1 MAESSS
7 SSQAVGDDNPPSRK
21 ELGDDY
27 PGQTSSSTGSA
38 SSSSS
43 SGDGASSSSSSTGF
57 GSSETPSDDPNFT
70 AFINYFSKN
79 MQSDYLAALSTPI
92 KLFHNL
98 AYLIYIHNEFRN
110 VSRYSL
116 TSLEQQEP
124 LFNGIS
130 NLPKSSMNL
139 SDILYVASNL
149 MFYTKKTTPQTLIE
163 NYQAF
168 FTFVPAKMQE
178 QKILEPAHF
187 KLDVYTIPAL
197 VKLKVSWK
205 VGSYSERQGDLNPL
219 LNMQS
224 IFERFNQQEWRK
236 WQTQNQ
242 INLAGHKVAVSNL
255 GKYTQ
260 NDLVFRFGKYLA
272 HQKQYEP
279 PLVFFNISSSS
290 ISTHAKTNAPTIRS
304 SFFSLYHLLVDTSSL
319 THILWNPKIRKT
331 INTYIPL
338 DNSAIHR
345 ISILWFSIFQPLLTG
360 KKFKT
365 QSSSEPIELP
375 FQFNLVNQKNEF
387 SLKNFQIIDTT
398 EKGEYVV
405 FHSILINVPLIAF
418 QILTVIKTFKIILPA
433 YTYPLLSILYDLVR
447 VGLDNALVAIRDAT
461 RRFYVLNIYEEIKE
475 IVGIDTENIYRTQTD
490 SFSGLDIKKGIEV
503 IASKPFEP
511 FYFYLAN
518 YNNFGGETSKW
529 SDGTWFN
536 YRSSYPDPRE
546 NYFRETLDELH
557 FGSDPYNRGQFLKY
571 SIFNMIFG
579 LVMYSCTCC
588 EETYKSLKSDTT
600 ERKIPIELSDYGPP
614 DTKDDIEDVPSLV
627 SYCKIVLK
635 YFGNKVLPDLFPE
648 VASPSLLKPV
658 ETTISIVVTSFV
670 RFFVL
675 NVMQTSGDL
684 PPQDLVHSVMSV
696 LDPTTTIDM
705 IALVATVVTSILTK
719 FPHITLRAD
728 KIAAYFSAQ
737 LAVGHISMGY
747 FHFYYFV
754 LTECTSP
761 PVDSKPLNRIRYIYD
776 QFYRASG
783 LYAQTHDIAFKDF
796 HDGMVKHF
804 DPIIL
809 MLCSLVFTNLNLL
822 DVEDIDNALNEL
834 KQANS
839 LFLEKYRISTGLPKE
854 REEEGSYDE

>member
-1 MAESSS
+1 MAALLPD
-7 SSQAVGDDNPPSRK
+7 QAVGDDSPQSEK
-21 ELGDDY
+21 GLGDDE
-27 PGQTSSSTGSA
+27 PGQTSSNTGSA

-43 SGDGASSSSSSTGF
+43 SGDGASSSSSSTGS
-57 GSSETPSDDPNFT
+57 GSSETPSDDPNFK
-70 AFINYFSKN
+70 AFIEYFSKN
-79 MQSDYLAALSTPI
+79 TRAGYLATLSAYI
-92 KLFHNL
+92 NSFLQYKYYIYVHSSNL
-98 AYLIYIHNEFRN
+98 PVQSYNISNIN
-110 VSRYSL
+110 
-116 TSLEQQEP
+116 QQQT
-124 LFNGIS
+124 LYTGIS
-130 NLPKSSMNL
+130 NRKPNPVRLP
-139 SDILYVASNL
+139 DILYVALNL
-149 MFYTKKTTPQTLIE
+149 EFNTKLTTPQVLTE

-168 FTFVPAKMQE
+168 FTFMPAK
-178 QKILEPAHF
+178 IPEPAHF
-187 KLDVYTIPAL
+187 KLDVY
-197 VKLKVSWK
+197 VESKLTKLEVFWQ
-205 VGSYSERQGDLNPL
+205 VGSYPQRKGNTNSMMK
-219 LNMQS
+219 MQY
-224 IFERFNQQEWRK
+224 IFDTFDKQK
-236 WQTQNQ
+236 WYKWKTNNQ
-242 INLAGHKVAVSNL
+242 INLTGSKRDVSTFDKISQSNL
-255 GKYTQ
+255 
-260 NDLVFRFGKYLA
+260 VFNIGKYLGF
-272 HQKQYEP
+272 QKDSQFTKVLFIIP
-279 PLVFFNISSSS
+279 SSS
-290 ISTHAKTNAPTIRS
+290 ISTHTRTNAPTIRS

-319 THILWNPKIRKT
+319 THILWNPETRKT

-418 QILTVIKTFKIILPA
+418 QILTVIKTQQFILPA
-433 YTYPLLSILYDLVR
+433 YTFPLLSVLYALVR
-447 VGLDNALVAIRDAT
+447 VGLDHALVAITSAT
-461 RRFYVLNIYEEIKE
+461 QRFYVLKIYEGIKG

-490 SFSGLDIKKGIEV
+490 SFSGLDIKKGIEI

-518 YNNFGGETSKW
+518 YTNFGGEISKW

-557 FGSDPYNRGQFLKY
+557 FGLHQYNPSQFLKY

-588 EETYKSLKSDTT
+588 EETYKSLKFYTT
-600 ERKIPIELSDYGPP
+600 ERKIPIELSDYQSP
-614 DTKDDIEDVPSLV
+614 DSTDIKDVPSLV
-627 SYCKIVLK
+627 SYCKIVLE
-635 YFGNKVLPDLFPE
+635 YFGNVVLPNLFPE
-648 VASPSLLKPV
+648 VASRSLLKPV

-675 NVMQTSGDL
+675 NVMQTSGGL
-684 PPQDLVHSVMSV
+684 PSQDLVHSVMSI
-696 LDPTTTIDM
+696 LDPATTIDM

-719 FPHITLRAD
+719 FPDTTLRAD

-737 LAVGHISMGY
+737 LAVGHISVGY

-754 LTECTSP
+754 LTECTSL
-761 PVDSKPLNRIRYIYD
+761 PVESQPLKRIRYIYD
-776 QFYRASG
+776 QFYQVTG
-783 LYAQTHDIAFKDF
+783 LYRQTRDIAFKDF

-809 MLCSLVFTNLNLL
+809 MLCSLVFPNLNLL
-822 DVEDIDNALNEL
+822 DVENIDNAVNEL

>member
-1 MAESSS
+1 MAVSSSS
-7 SSQAVGDDNPPSRK
+7 SSQAVGDDNPPSEK
-21 ELGDDY
+21 GLGDDY
-27 PGQTSSSTGSA
+27 PTQTSSNTGSA

-43 SGDGASSSSSSTGF
+43 SGDGASSSSSSTGS

-70 AFINYFSKN
+70 DFINYFSRN
-79 MQSDYLAALSTPI
+79 MQSNYLTELITNI
-92 KLFHNL
+92 QLFRIL
-98 AYLIYIHNEFRN
+98 PYIIYIHNESRN
-110 VSRYSL
+110 VSTYNL
-116 TSLEQQEP
+116 TKLEQQES
-124 LFNGIS
+124 LFNGIGSLSS
-130 NLPKSSMNL
+130 NPSKLPET
-139 SDILYVASNL
+139 LYVASNL
-149 MFYTKKTTPQTLIE
+149 MFYTKKTTPQALIE

-168 FTFVPAKMQE
+168 FNFVDIVVKR
-178 QKILEPAHF
+178 PAHF
-187 KLDVYTIPAL
+187 KLDVYATQSL
-197 VKLKVSWK
+197 VPLKVSWV
-205 VGSYSERQGDLNPL
+205 VGTYSERSEIDNSSEK
-219 LNMQS
+219 MES
-224 IFERFNQQEWRK
+224 VFERFNQQKWYK
-236 WQTQNQ
+236 WQTENQ
-242 INLAGHKVAVSNL
+242 INLAGHKVTVSNL

-260 NDLVFRFGKYLA
+260 NNLVFKFGKYLA
-272 HQKQYEP
+272 HQKRSDP
-279 PLVFFNISSSS
+279 PRVFFNISSSS
-290 ISTHAKTNAPTIRS
+290 ISTHAKTNTPTIRS

-319 THILWNPKIRKT
+319 THILWNPKTRNM

-360 KKFKT
+360 KKFET
-365 QSSSEPIELP
+365 QLSSEPIELP
-375 FQFNLVNQKNEF
+375 FEFNLVNRKNEF

-418 QILTVIKTFKIILPA
+418 QILTDIKTGNIILPA

-447 VGLDNALVAIRDAT
+447 VGLDHALVAITDIEQRY
-461 RRFYVLNIYEEIKE
+461 RVLKIYEGIKE

-490 SFSGLDIKKGIEV
+490 SFSGLDIKKGIEI
-503 IASKPFEP
+503 IANKPFNP

-518 YNNFGGETSKW
+518 YTNFGGKISKW

-557 FGSDPYNRGQFLKY
+557 FNLNQYDRSQFLKY

-588 EETYKSLKSDTT
+588 EETYKSLKFDTT
-600 ERKIPIELSDYGPP
+600 EKKIQIQLSDYQSP
-614 DTKDDIEDVPSLV
+614 DSTDIEDVPSLV

-635 YFGNKVLPDLFPE
+635 YFGNEVLPNLFPE
-648 VASPSLLKPV
+648 VASQSLLKPV

-684 PPQDLVHSVMSV
+684 PSQDLVHSVMSV
-696 LDPTTTIDM
+696 LDPATTIDM

-719 FPHITLRAD
+719 FPGTTLRAD

-737 LAVGHISMGY
+737 LAVGHISVGY

-754 LTECTSP
+754 LTECTSL
-761 PVDSKPLNRIRYIYD
+761 PVDSKPLKHIRYIYD
-776 QFYRASG
+776 HFYRVTG
-783 LYAQTHDIAFKDF
+783 LYTQTHDIAFKDF

-809 MLCSLVFTNLNLL
+809 MLCSLVFINLNLL
-822 DVEDIDNALNEL
+822 DVESIDNAVNEL